1 MIQEAVGYAKRK
13 VSLSVGTYV
22 AQAVAYLAGFIA
34 VVFGLCALFVW
45 LARTES
51 LVFACLVFAGA
62 FLVLAIIALIAM
74 AVMSRRARNTRAG
87 DLGIGRSLAANP
99 AMAIGGV
106 RLLRTLRKAP
116 LLSLGTA
123 LAAGLAISVM
133 SRRDA

>member
-1 MIQEAVGYAKRK
+1 MIQEAVGYVKTK
-13 VSLSVGTYV
+13 VGLSVGGYV
-22 AQAVAYLAGFIA
+22 AQAVAYLAAFIA

-62 FLVLAIIALIAM
+62 FLALAILALVAM
-74 AVMSRRARNTRAG
+74 AVMNRRARRTRAG
-87 DLGIGRSLAANP
+87 DLGLTRSLSANP
-99 AMAIGGV
+99 AMALGGL

-123 LAAGLAISVM
+123 LAAGVALSVM